1 MAFNDKT
8 YAVLNIAD
16 IDSVNFSE
24 VITTSKETV
33 RKSIDKSQFLIKYTE
48 TPSFISGG
56 QITPISVMNHEDI
69 LTLMDSADWTA
80 EME

>member
-48 TPSFISGG
+48 TPSFINNGT
-56 QITPISVMNHEDI
+56 ITPISVMNHEDI

>member
-1 MAFNDKT
+1 MAFNNKT
-8 YAVLNIAD
+8 YAVLNISD

-24 VITTSKETV
+24 VITTSKETA
-33 RKSIDKSQFLIKYTE
+33 RKSIDESQFLIKYAE

-69 LTLMDSADWTA
+69 LTLMDSDAWTA